1 MTAYRTLLD
10 IKQSGLITLYLQSLS
25 TRLLHLGGDGPSV
38 RLHLFERK
46 DDQQVRRGIVYV
58 PANVEFGLPAKRLDI
73 YLPRQSSH
81 DDDDNDLDDKENR
94 PPVPVV
100 ILLGFASYRLA
111 ADTQSFPIPN
121 LAHQIQSSL
130 GVGVVVPSLTA
141 FTSSGVNETTTTTTI
156 ECMVGETRECIKWVG
171 ENIARYGGDAGKV
184 WLMGYGAG
192 AHIASVRRAVFLMSM
207 SDLCACTHALAHD
220 GTDFVVES
228 MTTYSSRW
236 SSLPSSPPE
245 RRTSL
250 NKQRSAR
257 ASRNKKGSSRST
269 PRASSPLGL
278 GSLLRLTRTLRAEH
292 HRPRSGANANGARP
306 TRRATRRQRQRQL
319 KKMKTKKMRS
329 NACCDGAGRRDDSGR
344 RQYCSANS
352 NSSSSSNTIIVIK
365 SHGRTFPFPRMSTS
379 HLHRSLSATS
389 PYTAAAQS
397 SRRTT

>member
-1 MTAYRTLLD
+1 MSRQLSTCTTYRTLLSADQFQNSRSVLLVPAAIRLAFGKYSAVVPLPIRLLHPLQNLRLLVTTCRTLLD
-10 IKQSGLITLYLQSLS
+10 IKQSGLIALYLQSLS
-25 TRLLHLGGDGPSV
+25 HRLLHLGGDGPSV

-58 PANVEFGLPAKRLDI
+58 PANVEFGLPAKRLEI

-184 WLMGYGAG
+184 WVMGYGAG
-192 AHIASVRRAVFLMSM
+192 AHIASVRRAVF
-207 SDLCACTHALAHD
+207 THGH
-220 GTDFVVES
+220 V
-228 MTTYSSRW
+228 
-236 SSLPSSPPE
+236 
-245 RRTSL
+245 
-250 NKQRSAR
+250 
-257 ASRNKKGSSRST
+257 
-269 PRASSPLGL
+269 
-278 GSLLRLTRTLRAEH
+278 
-292 HRPRSGANANGARP
+292 
-306 TRRATRRQRQRQL
+306 
-319 KKMKTKKMRS
+319 
-329 NACCDGAGRRDDSGR
+329 
-344 RQYCSANS
+344 
-352 NSSSSSNTIIVIK
+352 
-365 SHGRTFPFPRMSTS
+365 
-379 HLHRSLSATS
+379 
-389 PYTAAAQS
+389 
-397 SRRTT
+397 